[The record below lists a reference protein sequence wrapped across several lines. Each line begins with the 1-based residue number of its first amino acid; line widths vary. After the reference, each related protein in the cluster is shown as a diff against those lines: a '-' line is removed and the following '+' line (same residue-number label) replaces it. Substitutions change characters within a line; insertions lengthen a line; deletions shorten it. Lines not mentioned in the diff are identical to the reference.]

1 MTALAGE
8 PVRRGDRLTSGRP
21 QSFPQLAS
29 LTPAESARWP
39 VLIRVLGPFCVLK
52 TGSPVPV
59 RGRGKTEALLSHL
72 ALRYESGIARETL
85 LDQLWPDSDPALA
98 SQSLNSLVHSLQRL
112 LGDVVGGASLIVHGG
127 GWYRFNTAVGVGV
140 DVACFDSL
148 AAKGDQQARA
158 GDPEA
163 AAETY
168 GRAVDLYRGD
178 LCVSSDVYAVME
190 RERLRVRYLTLLA
203 RLADH
208 HFEMS
213 NYLGALDWAL
223 RLLAHD
229 PCREDAH
236 RLVMRCHV
244 RRGERGQALHQYR
257 LCESVLHAEFDASPE
272 PATLS
277 LFEQVR
283 SDPDSV

>member
-1 MTALAGE
+1 MGAAARKEDRALASDQ
-8 PVRRGDRLTSGRP
+8 PRP
-21 QSFPQLAS
+21 FLHSAALA
-29 LTPAESARWP
+29 PAESTRWP

-52 TGSPVPV
+52 TGRQVPV

-72 ALRYESGIARETL
+72 ALRHDSGVARETL
-85 LDQLWPDSDPALA
+85 LDQLWPDSDPTLA

-127 GWYRFNTAVGVGV
+127 GWYRFNTAAGVGV
-140 DVACFDSL
+140 DVACFDAL

-158 GDPEA
+158 GDGGA

-168 GRAVDLYRGD
+168 ARAVDLYRGD
-178 LCVSSDVYAVME
+178 LCVSSDVYAIME

-213 NYLGALDWAL
+213 NYVDALEWAL

-236 RLVMRCHV
+236 RLAMRCHV

-257 LCESVLHAEFDASPE
+257 LCESVLHAEFDTSPE